1 MQLPPA
7 SAASPRL
14 PSSGPATAS
23 HSGSPAGFDAVMGGV
38 LASGAKASGKAP
50 EAKEQPASDDGGPGK
65 SAADGSGTVAH
76 PGESR
81 AGESHAVESR
91 LGESRQGEQGE
102 AKGAKGSAEPAS
114 AAASAGVCAPSGLAI
129 AGIAAAQGIAP
140 GPGSGSSVVPGKEG
154 VSAGTAPLGSIAGT
168 SATGNVA
175 ALAGGSASGG
185 PGLATQPTTQ
195 PVTLPENAGVPS
207 GPGGVAMLAG
217 STLSSGNAASW
228 GNIAASKTQGAPSA
242 APALPAGNAG
252 AVQLTTVQ
260 PGTIQPGTIPPGTIH
275 PGTVQPGTAP
285 VPSVPSVPSAPVQP
299 ITASSA
305 SPAPVG
311 TKTAPT
317 ATAALADEAGTAVVL
332 PPRKPGTQQDPQQP
346 GGQGIVATAAGT
358 QAGFPAIT
366 QPASPLQQVPSPAT
380 PGMATPAPQADPAK
394 LLPQVAGRL
403 FSLAAADPGKHVMTL
418 RLSPEDLG
426 PLTVRAHIDGSGVRI
441 ELFAPGE
448 VGREAVR
455 SILPELRRGLGESG
469 FGASLDLSEHNT
481 PADAGTSGSDARG
494 SDTRD
499 RRPAESPAFPQGSG
513 GEPVRLPRTAVVL
526 PRSSTSSL
534 DILV

>member
-14 PSSGPATAS
+14 PSSGPGTVS

-50 EAKEQPASDDGGPGK
+50 EAKEQPVSDDGGRGK

-81 AGESHAVESR
+81 
-91 LGESRQGEQGE
+91 LGESPQGEQGE
-102 AKGAKGSAEPAS
+102 AKDAKGSAAPVS

-129 AGIAAAQGIAP
+129 AGIAAAQGVAP

-154 VSAGTAPLGSIAGT
+154 VFAGTVPLGSIAGT
-168 SATGNVA
+168 SAKGNVA

-195 PVTLPENAGVPS
+195 PATLLENAGGPS
-207 GPGGVAMLAG
+207 GPAGVATLAG
-217 STLSSGNAASW
+217 STLSSGNTASW
-228 GNIAASKTQGAPSA
+228 GSTAASKTLEASAAPS
-242 APALPAGNAG
+242 APALPAGNPG
-252 AVQLTTVQ
+252 AVQLATVQ
-260 PGTIQPGTIPPGTIH
+260 PGTVQPGAVRPGTVQPGTVQ

-285 VPSVPSVPSAPVQP
+285 APSVPSVSSALIQPS
-299 ITASSA
+299 TASAA

-317 ATAALADEAGTAVVL
+317 ATAAPADGAGTAVVL

-394 LLPQVAGRL
+394 LLPQVAGPL

-448 VGREAVR
+448 AGREAVR

-481 PADAGTSGSDARG
+481 PADAGTSGSDARS